1 MNSRRDFLQVTGS
14 AGLVSLCGL
23 PPEFLTRATA
33 ADEKRG
39 ERVLVLIQL
48 AGGNDGLNTVVP
60 YGRDEYYKARPGIA
74 IPRGQVLKLND
85 ELGLHPAMTGFKEL
99 FDEGQLAIV
108 QGVGYPS
115 PDRSHFRSMDIWHS
129 ARPEALDTR
138 DGWLGRSLDLQFD
151 QGARVAL
158 PALSIGTDKLPLAL
172 LSQRISVPTIR
183 DPRQYQLQL
192 PGQQA
197 NQSQILK
204 HIQTAADRPAPAQS
218 DLAFVRATTKAAV
231 SSSLEL
237 KRVAANYQS
246 AVSYP
251 GSRLSNNLKTVAQMI
266 ASNFGPNIYFV
277 SHDGFD
283 THSQQ
288 LNAHSTLLNELS
300 SSVTAFVR
308 DLAGHKVA
316 NEVLVVTFSEFG
328 RRVAENG
335 SLGSDHGAAS
345 QMFAISPQVKA
356 GVRGS
361 HPSLTDLDDGDLK
374 FATDFRSVYSTL
386 LDQWLRIDS
395 QKVLGRRFA
404 PIELLKT

>member
-1 MNSRRDFLQVTGS
+1 MNSRREFLQMSGS
-14 AGLVSLCGL
+14 AGLVSLCAL
-23 PPEFLTRATA
+23 PPAFLERATA
-33 ADEKRG
+33 AVDKRSD
-39 ERVLVLIQL
+39 RVLVLIQL

-60 YGRDEYYKARPGIA
+60 HGRDEYYKARPGIA
-74 IPRGQVLKLND
+74 IPRGQVLKINQ
-85 ELGLHPAMTGFKEL
+85 ELGLHPAMTGFMEL
-99 FDEGQLAIV
+99 YDEGQLAIV

-138 DGWLGRSLDLQFD
+138 DGWLGRSLDAQFD
-151 QGARVAL
+151 RGARMAL

-183 DPRQYQLQL
+183 DPRQYELQL
-192 PGQQA
+192 PGD
-197 NQSQILK
+197 SSRILK
-204 HIQTAADRPAPAQS
+204 HIQTAAERPAAAQS
-218 DLAFVRATTKAAV
+218 DLAFVRSTTKAAV
-231 SSSLEL
+231 TSSLEL
-237 KRVAANYQS
+237 KRVAANYQT
-246 AVSYP
+246 AVPYP
-251 GSRLSNNLKTVAQMI
+251 ASRLANNLKTVAQMI

-288 LNAHSTLLNELS
+288 MNAHSTLLGELS

-308 DLAGHKVA
+308 DLAGHKLA

-345 QMFAISPQVKA
+345 QMFAISTKVKA
-356 GVRGS
+356 GLRGA
-361 HPSLTDLDDGDLK
+361 HPSMTDLDDGDLK

-386 LDQWLRIDS
+386 LDQWLNIDS
-395 QKVLGRRFA
+395 EKVLGRRFA
-404 PIELLKT
+404 PIDLIKS